1 MGVDLIEKLPGLAEL
16 LVWAK
21 QVDDEEMVVQIA
33 LDDSEEEAYTR
44 LKREGKPGVPV
55 LVATRAD
62 VLRAAGNSI
71 LFFSYTIPGEE
82 DPDEIGDAI
91 FEFLSESGFLVT
103 YTGDPNVK
111 IGIAVDRFKFIK
123 DVAFAALGVD
133 MNDTKSEDHGDGP
146 CPECTGEQE
155 EEKRKAPLP
164 KDAVKLDFSTSRYE
178 AHLWFSGTEW
188 VYNVRDTEADNIS
201 LERGRS
207 ERKSEVLEA
216 AKKCVDFLQT
226 EFH

>member
-1 MGVDLIEKLPGLAEL
+1 MGAELIEKLPGLAEM

-21 QVDDEEMVVQIA
+21 QVDQDEVIVQLA
-33 LDDSEEEAYTR
+33 LDDSEAEAYDR

-62 VLRAAGNSI
+62 VLRAAGSSI

-123 DVAFAALGVD
+123 DVAFAALGVN
-133 MNDTKSEDHGDGP
+133 MNDESDEHGDDP
-146 CPECTGEQE
+146 CPECAGQE
-155 EEKRKAPLP
+155 EERRKDPLP
-164 KDAVKLDFSTSRYE
+164 DDAVKLNFSTARYE
-178 AHLWFSGTEW
+178 AHLWFNGTQW
-188 VYNVRDTEADNIS
+188 VYNIRDTEADNIS

-207 ERKSEVLEA
+207 TMKSEVIEA
-216 AKKCVDFLQT
+216 AKKCVTFLET
-226 EFH
+226 EFN